1 VDLVDARG
9 LLHLPH
15 GVDDPGMTAG
25 GDDDQPAVLVH
36 HTFVSTSR
44 STVGG
49 ALICADTGTRPMRE
63 RPPTA
68 NVPLAT
74 APRTG
79 TIVDS

>member
-1 VDLVDARG
+1 
-9 LLHLPH
+9 
-15 GVDDPGMTAG
+15 MTS
-25 GDDDQPAVLVH
+25 PRSLST
-36 HTFVSTSR
+36 TFVSTSR

-74 APRTG
+74 APRAG